1 MQLAGV
7 RWVVVLGARPASE
20 LTVKVLV
27 TFAVEAEFAPW
38 RKRRPF
44 KRHSSRGP
52 SYSSVSFFSTA
63 IDSVEVIV
71 FLTGI
76 ALRKSEPGLR
86 FLLEQSMDV
95 CICSGLAGGLRPSL
109 KAGEIFV
116 PDAVVES
123 AKNSTR
129 ACNQELVEIA
139 AGMGATRVGRILTTK
154 NVLGQVQSKKDAA
167 SHADA
172 VDMES
177 FAVVTIASEKWI
189 PAAVV
194 RAVSDTFDEELPLD
208 FDRASNSR
216 GEISV
221 GRLALQLLA
230 KPRRISAAIAF
241 GKQSTLAAANLAN
254 FLDRYIPAVR
264 NNMPVGKPAARQQ
277 VPAL

>member
-1 MQLAGV
+1 M
-7 RWVVVLGARPASE
+7 
-20 LTVKVLV
+20 KVLV

-44 KRHSSRGP
+44 RRHSSRAP
-52 SYSSVSFFSTA
+52 SYSSVSFFSTL

-86 FLLEQSMDV
+86 FLLDQSIDI
-95 CICSGLAGGLRPSL
+95 CICAGLAGGLRPSL
-109 KAGEIFV
+109 KAGEVFV
-116 PDAVVES
+116 PDVIMES
-123 AKNSTR
+123 EKNSTR
-129 ACNQELVEIA
+129 TCNQELVEIA
-139 AGMGATRVGRILTTK
+139 AGLGATRVGRILTSK
-154 NVLGQVQSKKDAA
+154 IVLGQVQSKKAAA

-177 FAVVTIASEKWI
+177 FEVVTIASEKRI
-189 PAAVV
+189 PATVI

-208 FDRASNSR
+208 FDLASNSR
-216 GEISV
+216 GEVSV
-221 GRLALQLLA
+221 ARMALQLLA
-230 KPRRISAAIAF
+230 KPRQISAAIAF

-254 FLDRYIPAVR
+254 FLDQYIPEIR
-264 NNMPVGKPAARQQ
+264 NSMAVGKADAHQ